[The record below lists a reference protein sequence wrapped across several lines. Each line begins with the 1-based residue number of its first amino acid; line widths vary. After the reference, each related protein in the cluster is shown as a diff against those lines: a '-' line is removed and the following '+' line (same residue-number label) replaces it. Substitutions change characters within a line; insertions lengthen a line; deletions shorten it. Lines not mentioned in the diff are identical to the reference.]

1 MAGHSKFKNIQFRKG
16 AQDKKR
22 AKLFSRLAKEIT
34 VAAKMGMPDPDAN
47 PRLRSAIL
55 AARAQNMPKDNIE
68 RAIKKSQDAG
78 GENYEEVRYEGFGVG
93 GIGVIVETLTDNRN
107 RTASEV
113 RAMFS
118 RHGGNLGETGSVSFM
133 FDRVGAIE
141 FPAGAASA
149 DEMFEAAIEAGAD
162 DCESGDDGHELICAA
177 ESLHDVARALEDR
190 FGEPRSAAIVWRPK
204 TTIDL
209 DDETGETLLRMLE
222 VLEDNDD
229 VQNVYANFE
238 VSDSVLERLG
248 A

>member
-47 PRLRSAIL
+47 PRLRTAIQ

-113 RAMFS
+113 RATFS
-118 RHGGNLGETGSVSFM
+118 KHGGNLGETGSVAFM
-133 FDRVGAIE
+133 FDRVGQIE
-141 FPAGAASA
+141 FPAEAASA
-149 DEMFEAAIEAGAD
+149 EEMFEAAIEAGAD
-162 DCESGDDGHELICAA
+162 DCESGEEGHELICSP

-190 FGEPRSAAIVWRPK
+190 FGEPRSAQIVWRPK
-204 TTIDL
+204 NTIDL
-209 DDETGETLLRMLE
+209 DDETGEKLLRMLD

-238 VSDSVLERLG
+238 VSDAVLERMG